1 MLRQPT
7 TGFALLLRAHQSWI
21 FTRQSAA
28 FQTATAVYPTSLGT
42 ATTTVIIHRIHASGV
57 LAIPYMCQVLTRQR
71 TNFERTRKYLKDKWK
86 TDFKRLVDAENSL
99 FKTKAAYYQRCQTGV
114 KLREELAAAQI
125 MYDEI
130 STLSATSATPAST
143 TSAAQNAAGVA
154 SSNAASSSNSNTQ
167 TAGSAPNLAQESEIP
182 ITTDVS
188 LTSGAG
194 GSTSTQLAKQRAKVE
209 RLEKQLSDNDKKEIE
224 LMYAYR
230 EAVDV
235 ANNRLYDLEKSKME
249 ILCDT
254 RLTILK
260 SDEVVKDS
268 LAELFN
274 HLYTTRIAMVKQYET
289 IAATFQEYVPC
300 SDYRALV
307 AEQIQKGVDSY
318 PEKYQ
323 FAGFH
328 EATASGLKTDTP
340 TATAESLDNLTNQT
354 NNLEK
359 EYNAACIPLAR
370 CIAAI
375 EKQPG
380 GLETHGIYRIPAS
393 KAKVASLLEMIQTS
407 HPSTAG
413 QLADDIAVLSQENPL
428 TLAGLIKTR
437 LIALPEPLLTYNLY
451 PNFVELGKVF
461 DTADEKG
468 VKELVK
474 RLQLLITHLTPG
486 NRRLAGLLFHHLNR
500 VAASQAEN
508 QMNSANLGTMFAP
521 TVLRQRPKFQVANM
535 MEFVDN
541 RGQTRVVEVLIDR
554 VTDIFGPAA
563 EYDPRKII
571 LVLANPEEVDND
583 DGRTGPYVLGKTDA
597 LQKPISLHSQA
608 IRTQSTN
615 PPSGEQLRVS
625 TQGTVGQPNLM
636 RSATISAASPGR
648 SSALIG
654 NPLPLYTPYR
664 GTAAPTQLVAKE
676 QDVTKFNDGEANS
689 SKAVVASEATEME
702 TPHPAGHTSA
712 VPSAIQS
719 ISTENATEPTTSPPN
734 SVVRNLKKLVPQPS
748 AATKRTFGVSSIQL
762 NLATTFGKHTGGE
775 KTTLGSTSGAPSSLS
790 GLVIGRRR
798 AGTVKTSDTADRSDN
813 KGPTD
818 LDDYTYIDTDSPEL
832 LESSPYISKNTK
844 NLSQTSGTFLT
855 GKTHEGERTSHQ
867 VECALKIQLARSTKY
882 PHFLSTLKLYL
893 TQKINDGD
901 LNPPKISLFEQK
913 SSLRLLPLLAQPDV
927 EGWCQLVRHPTH
939 VPYTLDIAL
948 VNGYQCLT
956 ATVGPKF
963 PDSDHPSYRGT
974 YQTCLL
980 SRTLER
986 LIELPVM
993 DYLPTNK
1000 TLNDWQYGF
1009 MACADCRPEFS
1020 SYSPY
1025 NIRNSG
1031 FLLPLST
1038 CRTAE
1043 PPRLLPTG
1051 LKGTKSRYTRTCT
1064 PVIVNN
1070 VYTRIP
1076 GVTNLY
1082 EFTFQTPPGATNRPS
1097 TRLELFLTN
1106 VVFTEENIRQLLQKI
1121 NPLCVLGADD
1131 AHPRILNETSFTRA
1145 KHFYLLIRRTFSSIT
1160 RVDILMLY
1168 EAYGRPLFE
1177 YANQVAYSAS
1187 CYENG
1192 RRP

>member
-1 MLRQPT
+1 METETEKSRSTVLNRVPT
-7 TGFALLLRAHQSWI
+7 GLSASSSGTCAAPNPLGDSVTQEKANAPKEFAIEFGHGVSEEDKALSRRHRHPVEFAFDYSKLWCKSCKDIVLGLEKRAYAENEAVRSIAKQFLALEASVSAVNGAPMKQETIRLAHMMVEHSKEVELHNTKRCRELLE
-21 FTRQSAA
+21 
-28 FQTATAVYPTSLGT
+28 
-42 ATTTVIIHRIHASGV
+42 
-57 LAIPYMCQVLTRQR
+57 VLTRQR

-130 STLSATSATPAST
+130 NTLSATSAAPTSN
-143 TSAAQNAAGVA
+143 TSAAQNTTGVA
-154 SSNAASSSNSNTQ
+154 SSNPASSSNSNTQ
-167 TAGSAPNLAQESEIP
+167 TAGSAPNLAPESEVP
-182 ITTDVS
+182 ITADVS
-188 LTSGAG
+188 STSGAG

-289 IAATFQEYVPC
+289 IAAAFQEYVPC

-328 EATASGLKTDTP
+328 EATASGLKLESTSGRLGGRISASSREASDGDPLSGIHSDSDSETEQPTDSSMPPGSKP
-340 TATAESLDNLTNQT
+340 TGIVSTGSNVLSSIVEFGSSLFRPDSKKSIRGKRSQPSAPTSQAGTVPGSATTESLDNLTNQT

-393 KAKVASLLEMIQTS
+393 KAKVASLLEVIQTS

-508 QMNSANLGTMFAP
+508 QMSSANLGTMFAP

-571 LVLANPEEVDND
+571 LALANPEESYND
-583 DGRTGPYVLGKTDA
+583 DGRTGPFVIGKTDA
-597 LQKPISLHSQA
+597 LQKPIGLHSQG

-615 PPSGEQLRVS
+615 PSSGEQLRVS
-625 TQGTVGQPNLM
+625 MQGTTGQPNLM

-664 GTAAPTQLVAKE
+664 GTAAPTQFVAKE
-676 QDVTKFNDGEANS
+676 HEVAKFNDSETNA
-689 SKAVVASEATEME
+689 SKAVVASEVTEIE
-702 TPHPAGHTSA
+702 TPYPTGHTSV
-712 VPSAIQS
+712 VPSSTQS
-719 ISTENATEPTTSPPN
+719 VSTENATEPTMSPSN

-748 AATKRTFGVSSIQL
+748 TTSKRTFGVSSIQL

-775 KTTLGSTSGAPSSLS
+775 KTTSASTSGAPSSLS

-798 AGTVKTSDTADRSDN
+798 AGTTKTSDTADRSDN
-813 KGPTD
+813 KGQTD
-818 LDDYTYIDTDSPEL
+818 LDDYTYIDTDSPDIT
-832 LESSPYISKNTK
+832 SP
-844 NLSQTSGTFLT
+844 
-855 GKTHEGERTSHQ
+855 
-867 VECALKIQLARSTKY
+867 
-882 PHFLSTLKLYL
+882 
-893 TQKINDGD
+893 
-901 LNPPKISLFEQK
+901 
-913 SSLRLLPLLAQPDV
+913 
-927 EGWCQLVRHPTH
+927 
-939 VPYTLDIAL
+939 
-948 VNGYQCLT
+948 
-956 ATVGPKF
+956 
-963 PDSDHPSYRGT
+963 
-974 YQTCLL
+974 
-980 SRTLER
+980 
-986 LIELPVM
+986 
-993 DYLPTNK
+993 
-1000 TLNDWQYGF
+1000 
-1009 MACADCRPEFS
+1009 
-1020 SYSPY
+1020 
-1025 NIRNSG
+1025 
-1031 FLLPLST
+1031 
-1038 CRTAE
+1038 
-1043 PPRLLPTG
+1043 
-1051 LKGTKSRYTRTCT
+1051 
-1064 PVIVNN
+1064 
-1070 VYTRIP
+1070 
-1076 GVTNLY
+1076 
-1082 EFTFQTPPGATNRPS
+1082 
-1097 TRLELFLTN
+1097 
-1106 VVFTEENIRQLLQKI
+1106 
-1121 NPLCVLGADD
+1121 
-1131 AHPRILNETSFTRA
+1131 
-1145 KHFYLLIRRTFSSIT
+1145 
-1160 RVDILMLY
+1160 
-1168 EAYGRPLFE
+1168 
-1177 YANQVAYSAS
+1177 
-1187 CYENG
+1187 
-1192 RRP
+1192 